1 MRGIIIGDIHT
12 ANDWDLI
19 LNAMSVAPPE
29 PKYTK
34 VSIDGR
40 SGDLNLSRALTG
52 DLHYNNRPLSFVF
65 LLTSGNQAERED
77 KINEIVNLI
86 HGTEQKIILPD
97 DVTYYFFGECS
108 ISEIVQNKAYAS
120 FRLNV
125 DAEPYKYST
134 NEITRVID
142 LSNTSREVVLVNLG
156 RKKLVPNIEVSG
168 TANLEYGST
177 KTSLGTGSY
186 KLLDLQLGTGNTL
199 ITANGSG
206 TVTFTYREAM
216 L

>member
-1 MRGIIIGDIHT
+1 MRGITIGDIHT

-34 VSIDGR
+34 ISIDGR

-65 LLTSGNQAERED
+65 LLTGGNQAERED
-77 KINEIVNLI
+77 KVNEIVNLI
-86 HGTEQKIILPD
+86 HGTEQNIILPD
-97 DVTYYFFGECS
+97 DVSYYFFGECS
-108 ISEIVQNKAYAS
+108 ISEVVQNKAYAS

-125 DAEPYKYST
+125 DAEPYKYSI
-134 NEITRVID
+134 NETKRLIE
-142 LSNTSREVVLVNLG
+142 LSSTAKEIVLVNRG
-156 RKKLVPNIEVSG
+156 RKKLVPTIEVTGSV
-168 TANLEYGST
+168 TLEYGSS
-177 KTSLGTGSY
+177 KTTLGAGTY
-186 KLLDLQLGTGNTL
+186 KLLDLQLPTGNTL
-199 ITANGSG
+199 LQVSGSG
-206 TVTFTYREAM
+206 SVTFTYREAV